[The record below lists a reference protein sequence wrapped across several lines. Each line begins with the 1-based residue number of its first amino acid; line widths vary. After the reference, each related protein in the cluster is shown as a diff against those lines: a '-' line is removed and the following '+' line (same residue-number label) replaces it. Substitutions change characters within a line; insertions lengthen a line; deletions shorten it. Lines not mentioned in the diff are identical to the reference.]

1 MYYIIWKV
9 GSMRM
14 MILMTILLLIMPI
27 SLAKTITLVNP
38 ETGETKTFYINDTN
52 TTLPNNITIIV
63 KNIVQ
68 VQGNKTVIWY
78 DEDLI
83 KAYMALVDELEK
95 NITKLQEELDKKNKQ
110 IAELI
115 QLKKTNVELQKN
127 ISKLKSEISMLKA
140 ENELL
145 KEQNK
150 QYKDLIT
157 DLIEKSSNS
166 TKEEAINAYKEWKKD
181 KNNFFWS
188 FIIGVVVCLGLGWIL
203 VNAKRRYD
211 YPL

>member
-1 MYYIIWKV
+1 
-9 GSMRM
+9 